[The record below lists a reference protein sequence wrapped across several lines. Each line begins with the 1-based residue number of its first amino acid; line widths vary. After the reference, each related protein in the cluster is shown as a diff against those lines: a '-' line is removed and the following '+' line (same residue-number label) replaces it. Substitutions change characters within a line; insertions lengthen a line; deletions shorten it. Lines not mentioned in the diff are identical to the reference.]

1 MSLAGR
7 IGNLILAAV
16 QIALS
21 IILVLF
27 PQNGYF
33 IVAGILGIS
42 LAAYGIRN
50 VVYYVSMARH
60 MVGGRMILYFGLLVF
75 DAGALILALSDV
87 PPLYVMIYLIVI
99 RALTGTI
106 DILRAM
112 EQKKMG
118 SRSWKFMFISGLI
131 HILIAVVCAIFIKST
146 EIAVYIYAAGLV
158 YSAITRIIN
167 AVRTPD
173 PITIL

>member
-7 IGNLILAAV
+7 IGNCILAAV

-21 IILVLF
+21 LILVLV
-27 PQNGYF
+27 PQSGYF

-50 VVYYVSMARH
+50 IVYYISMARH
-60 MVGGRMILYFGLLVF
+60 MVGGRMILYFGLLLF

-87 PPLYVMIYLIVI
+87 PPFYVMIYLIVI
-99 RALTGTI
+99 RALTGSI
-106 DILRAM
+106 DILRAL

-118 SRSWKFMFISGLI
+118 SRSWKFMFISGVI
-131 HILIAVVCAIFIKST
+131 HILTAVVCAVFIKSAN
-146 EIAVYIYAAGLV
+146 IAVYIYAAGLV
-158 YSAITRIIN
+158 YSAVTRIIT
-167 AVRTPD
+167 AVRTPN